1 MPFLKTQDR
10 EELKKVLKSR
20 MCFVLLIYII
30 YIITYYI
37 IYYTYYII
45 YYNDTII
52 FIEFIAL
59 WSLNIFPIM
68 ISKNNII

>member
-1 MPFLKTQDR
+1 MPFLMTQDR

-20 MCFVLLIYII
+20 MRFVLLLYII
-30 YIITYYI
+30 YII

-52 FIEFIAL
+52 L
-59 WSLNIFPIM
+59 LNLYLYGH
-68 ISKNNII
+68 